1 MLVVSNPIA
10 RRAIVA
16 ASFGNAMEWY
26 DFSVYAYFASYIA
39 RNFFVTDNPTS
50 ALINTFIVFGT
61 GFLARPIGAVCIGM
75 YGDRVGR
82 KSALMLAI
90 MTMGAGTVVL
100 ALAPPA
106 VYIGIAAP
114 ILLVVGRLLQG
125 FSAGGEIGGAAAF
138 LIEHSPTDQSARY
151 SSWLQASMGASN
163 LISAIVGL
171 GITTLFSDA
180 AINNWVWRVPFLLG
194 ILILP
199 LGVYIR
205 RQLPETEA
213 FERRHAA
220 CEPVRS
226 PLLVLLLE
234 QPQRLVTGFLFS
246 VLWTV
251 SVYAFVIYA
260 PTYYKDPCTGLGFTP
275 QQSFLASL
283 VGNVILVIG
292 CLLAGWTA
300 DRVGKQRVVVAGSLA
315 LLVMPVPCLFWLH
328 LQATLPVLLVV
339 HSLLCAAVAAF
350 AGVAP
355 AVLPRLFP
363 VTVRSTGVSLS
374 YNFAAIFFAGFTPA
388 LMTWAITQIT
398 IYAPALWVSL
408 GAVVC
413 LAAVGPLFRQIREV
427 SEQEAKVSVS
437 GA

>member
-1 MLVVSNPIA
+1 MISDPIA
-10 RRAIVA
+10 RRAIIA
-16 ASFGNAMEWY
+16 ASFGNALEWY
-26 DFSVYAYFASYIA
+26 DFSVYAFFASYIA
-39 RNFFVTDNPTS
+39 HNFFTNNDPTS
-50 ALINTFIVFGT
+50 ALINTFIVFGA
-61 GFLARPIGAVCIGM
+61 GFLVRPIGAVCIGM
-75 YGDRVGR
+75 YGDQVGR
-82 KSALMLAI
+82 KPALMLAI

-114 ILLVVGRLLQG
+114 ILLLIGRLLQG
-125 FSAGGEIGGAAAF
+125 FSAGGEIGSAATF
-138 LIEHSPTDQSARY
+138 LIERVPADQSARY
-151 SSWLQASMGASN
+151 TSWLQASMGASN

-171 GITTLFSDA
+171 VITTLFSDA
-180 AINNWVWRVPFLLG
+180 AINDWVWRVPFLLG

-205 RQLPETEA
+205 RRLPETEA
-213 FERRHAA
+213 FERSRTAR
-220 CEPVRS
+220 EPGRS

-234 QPQRLVTGFLFS
+234 QPQRLATGFLFS

-260 PTYYKDPCTGLGFTP
+260 PTYYKDPRAGLGFTS

-283 VGNVILVIG
+283 LGNVILVIG
-292 CLLAGWTA
+292 CLLAGRIA
-300 DRVGKQRVVVAGSLA
+300 DRVGGQRVVVASSLA
-315 LLVMPVPCLFWLH
+315 LLVIPAPCLLWLH
-328 LQATLPVLLVV
+328 HQANLPVLLVV
-339 HSLLCAAVAAF
+339 HSVLCGTVAVF

-355 AVLPRLFP
+355 AVLPRVFP

-374 YNFAAIFFAGFTPA
+374 YNMAAIFFAGFTPA
-388 LMTWAITQIT
+388 LMTWAIARIT
-398 IYAPALWVSL
+398 VYALALWVGL

-413 LAAVGPLFRQIREV
+413 LAAVGPLFRQIREI
-427 SEQEAKVSVS
+427 SEQEAEASVC